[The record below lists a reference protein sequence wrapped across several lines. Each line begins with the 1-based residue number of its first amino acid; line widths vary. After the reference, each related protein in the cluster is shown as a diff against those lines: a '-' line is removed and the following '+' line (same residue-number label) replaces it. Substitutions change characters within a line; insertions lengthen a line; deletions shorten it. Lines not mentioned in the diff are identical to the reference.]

1 MSNTNDAT
9 KATNDGQNDAY
20 YGKAAAPPTNVDN
33 TVHQNYVNA
42 WAAEQKRLEERRRQQ
57 G

>member
-42 WAAEQKRLEERRRQQ
+42 WAAEQKRLEELRRQQ